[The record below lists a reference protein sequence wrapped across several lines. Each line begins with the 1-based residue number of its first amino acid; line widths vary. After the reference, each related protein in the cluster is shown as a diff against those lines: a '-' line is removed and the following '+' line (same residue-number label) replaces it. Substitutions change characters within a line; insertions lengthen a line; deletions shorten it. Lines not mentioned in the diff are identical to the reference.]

1 MLLAGVWAALSAQS
15 ASGDVSRRAALVER
29 RDRLM
34 ADLVRA
40 EEQRRAGTL
49 DERRYAARHEELV
62 TQLERVYG
70 ELDSAAGRHRRGLA
84 AVECDFDRL
93 VVDDVS
99 RHFGRRRALTRVSLT
114 CGAGTILGLLGPN
127 GAGKST
133 LLAILST
140 LLAPTSGQVH
150 YGTFDAR
157 SAGPRLR
164 ARLGLLGHDL
174 YLYPE
179 LTARENLEFFARLY
193 GLDHPRER
201 VVRALAHA
209 GLADRADDAVSGFS
223 RGMRQR
229 LALERAL
236 LHGPRLLLLDE
247 PFTGLDD
254 ASGHALVSRLRGLR
268 DEGAIV
274 IAATHDLDLADGLLD
289 EVAILREGRLLAVP
303 RASGPLRER
312 YRETIVAATS
322 TAAAPAGRE
331 ERAR

>member
-1 MLLAGVWAALSAQS
+1 VGF
-15 ASGDVSRRAALVER
+15 
-29 RDRLM
+29 
-34 ADLVRA
+34 
-40 EEQRRAGTL
+40 
-49 DERRYAARHEELV
+49 
-62 TQLERVYG
+62 
-70 ELDSAAGRHRRGLA
+70 
-84 AVECDFDRL
+84 DFDRI

-99 RHFGRRRALTRVSLT
+99 RHFGRRRALNRVNLT

-140 LLAPTSGQVH
+140 LLAPTSGRVR
-150 YGTFDAR
+150 YGEHEAR
-157 SAGPRLR
+157 SAGPMLR
-164 ARLGLLGHDL
+164 GRLGLLGHDL

-193 GLDHPRER
+193 ALEHARDR
-201 VVRALAHA
+201 VSRALGNA

-268 DEGAIV
+268 DDGAIV
-274 IAATHDLDLADGLLD
+274 IAATHDLDLAEGLFD
-289 EVAILREGRLLAVP
+289 AVAILREGRVLTVP
-303 RASGPLRER
+303 RSSGPLRER
-312 YRETIVAATS
+312 YRETLLGAAAAATG
-322 TAAAPAGRE
+322 GR
-331 ERAR
+331 AQ